1 MADPLSLVPSGA
13 KYNALRGTLSVLK
26 QDFPELYQSI
36 AGRVQGWVDSIDSG
50 DRSDDQTRDD
60 ILQHVVGVDRLME
73 KYAISREQ
81 AQGVIKGSNEGGI
94 DLSDA
99 RSGNIAGEKQPE
111 SLPRGAKLAKVGNSY
126 RVVWNLGDNLG
137 WAWYTISGD
146 QLKNIY
152 DTKTPDAHFTL
163 SNKGQFE
170 ARFGNNFWGNV
181 SEVDLKAETPW
192 QDLKGRIF
200 NQFGWVPGF
209 DDPQVRRLMVQ
220 GYFEGW
226 NQNQWIVE
234 YRKTDYFKNTTDT
247 QRQWVG
253 LSKAEKDQRVR
264 DQAVELANQY
274 ESIWGRSISL
284 NDSDIRDMALK
295 IASGQST
302 LDQWVFNQRREAA
315 KEEGSPEW
323 RRRREE
329 EEARRAEGNEIENLT
344 NFAADQWRSW
354 VGPVNM
360 PKNFAEK
367 WGANLASGRSSEAD
381 LENYLKQVSSGRWK
395 HKPPDLAWEDW
406 AASYKS
412 QIRETLELGSLDD
425 SDGLLKR
432 ILSTD
437 PEGMD
442 MEQLIRQDDRF
453 RSTRRM
459 YGELS
464 SQVEDM
470 GRRFGFIT

>member
-1 MADPLSLVPSGA
+1 MADPLSLVPSGD
-13 KYNALRGTLSVLK
+13 KYNNLRAALTVLK
-26 QDFPELYQSI
+26 QDFPDQYQAV
-36 AGRVQGWVDSIDSG
+36 AGRVQGWVDRIDSG
-50 DRSDDQTRDD
+50 SRTDDQTRDD
-60 ILQHVVGVDRLME
+60 IFQYVIGVDAIME
-73 KYAISREQ
+73 QYAISREQ
-81 AQGVIKGSNEGGI
+81 AEKVILGKNEGGLDI
-94 DLSDA
+94 REV
-99 RSGNIAGEKQPE
+99 RSGAAGAAQPE

-126 RVVWNLGDNLG
+126 RVVWELGGGLG

-170 ARFGNNFWGNV
+170 ARFGNNYWGNV
-181 SEVDLKAETPW
+181 AEVDLKAETPW

-209 DDPQVRRLMVQ
+209 DDPQIRRLMVQ

-226 NQNQWIVE
+226 DQNQWIVQ
-234 YRKTDYFKNTTDT
+234 YRQTDYFKNTTDA
-247 QRQWVG
+247 QRQWSG
-253 LSKAEKDQRVR
+253 LSKAEKDQRIQN
-264 DQAVELANQY
+264 QAVELANQY

-302 LDQWVFNQRREAA
+302 LDQWVFNQRQAAA
-315 KEEGSPEW
+315 KEEGTPEE

-329 EEARRAEGNEIENLT
+329 EEAQRAEGNEIENLT
-344 NFAADQWRSW
+344 NFAADQWRAW

-367 WGANLASGRSSEAD
+367 WGADLASGKASEAD
-381 LENYLKQVSSGRWK
+381 LESYLKQISSGRWK
-395 HKPPDLAWEDW
+395 HKPPDLTWEDW
-406 AASYKS
+406 AASYKGE
-412 QIRETLELGSLDD
+412 IRETLELGGLDD
-425 SDGLLKR
+425 NDPLLKQV
-432 ILSTD
+432 LTSD
-437 PEGMD
+437 LEAMD
-442 MEQLIRQDDRF
+442 LQQLIRGDGRF
-453 RSTRRM
+453 RQTRRM